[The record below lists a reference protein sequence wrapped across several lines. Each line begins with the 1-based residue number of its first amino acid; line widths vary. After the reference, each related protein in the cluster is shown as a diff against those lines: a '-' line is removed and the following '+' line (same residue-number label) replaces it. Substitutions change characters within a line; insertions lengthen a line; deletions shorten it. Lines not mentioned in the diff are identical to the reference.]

1 VETLAGAWA
10 LILWAVLVMIVS
22 VIRRRRCHRDDARP
36 IRRGRQAALV
46 AGALVIAAVAPAV
59 GAWHGRFAF
68 GLLLAGP
75 VFCLMMA
82 AGSLATE
89 LLVRPVAAPR
99 RRATLAARHFL
110 NYVDRPQ
117 LIAVCAV
124 FAVAAAFLTTASFFG
139 DPDDKGRP
147 GRFLRLPNLDP
158 DPTKG
163 GWSTLWPGAY
173 YSLPLLAALGITLLM
188 TFIALRRIAARP
200 RAVTADGAA
209 DPVAADDRARRRSAT
224 IVLAAAGVAPAA
236 LDDPTPPYAQLRRG
250 LAALIEQGTLAGGQ
264 RLPTVRQLA
273 GDLGIAAGT
282 VMRAYKEL
290 ESAGYVRGD
299 RRRGTVVIPRERDSM
314 DVNAALRALAVA
326 YCRRAEEVGATPE
339 QTLAAVSRVLGD
351 RVSRT

>member
-1 VETLAGAWA
+1 METLAGAWA

-22 VIRRRRCHRDDARP
+22 DTRRRRCLRDAARP

-75 VFCLMMA
+75 IFCLVMA

-99 RRATLAARHFL
+99 RQATLAARRFL

-117 LIAVCAV
+117 LIAVCAL

-147 GRFLRLPNLDP
+147 GRFLRLPNPDP
-158 DPTKG
+158 DPKYG
-163 GWSTLWPGAY
+163 SWSILWPGAY
-173 YSLPLLAALGITLLM
+173 YALPLLAALGLTLLA
-188 TFIALRRIAARP
+188 TAVALRRIAARP

-209 DPVAADDRARRRSAT
+209 DPVVADERARRRSAT
-224 IVLAAAGVAPAA
+224 AVLAAAGVAAAAA
-236 LDDPTPPYAQLRRG
+236 LCGAGMVAASG
-250 LAALIEQGTLAGGQ
+250 LAGAGV
-264 RLPTVRQLA
+264 PWNV
-273 GDLGIAAGT
+273 LGMLLWVVVAA
-282 VMRAYKEL
+282 
-290 ESAGYVRGD
+290 
-299 RRRGTVVIPRERDSM
+299 
-314 DVNAALRALAVA
+314 AAT
-326 YCRRAEEVGATPE
+326 VGAWS
-339 QTLAAVSRVLGD
+339 AAVLVTPD
-351 RVSRT
+351 RAPRPHPAPATA

>member
-1 VETLAGAWA
+1 VEILAEAWA

-75 VFCLMMA
+75 IFCLVMA

-117 LIAVCAV
+117 LIAVCAL
-124 FAVAAAFLTTASFFG
+124 FAVAVAFLTTTSFFG
-139 DPDDKGRP
+139 SPDDKGRP
-147 GRFLRLPNLDP
+147 GRFLDLPNLDP
-158 DPTKG
+158 DPRYG
-163 GWSTLWPGAY
+163 GWTILWPGAY

-200 RAVTADGAA
+200 RAVTADGAI
-209 DPVAADDRARRRSAT
+209 DPVVADERARRRSAA

-236 LDDPTPPYAQLRRG
+236 AMCGAGLVAASGMATAGPPWNVLG
-250 LAALIEQGTLAGGQ
+250 MLLWVVVAA
-264 RLPTVRQLA
+264 
-273 GDLGIAAGT
+273 AA
-282 VMRAYKEL
+282 A
-290 ESAGYVRGD
+290 
-299 RRRGTVVIPRERDSM
+299 
-314 DVNAALRALAVA
+314 
-326 YCRRAEEVGATPE
+326 VGAWS
-339 QTLAAVSRVLGD
+339 AAVLVTPD
-351 RVSRT
+351 RVRRPHPAPAPA